1 MILVLV
7 YGININF
14 LCLPLFVSLH
24 THSRFSPLPPQ
35 GHDGSKHYLVQAKVA
50 ILNKQFKTAERLLLE
65 KGDSENAMN
74 MYMELGRWE
83 DVLAVAELTVS
94 TCTCNNEIIQYM
106 YMYVT

>member
-1 MILVLV
+1 MVSIL
-7 YGININF
+7 ISSAF
-14 LCLPLFVSLH
+14 LYLCHYTLTHTLSL
-24 THSRFSPLPPQ
+24 LYIPPQ

-94 TCTCNNEIIQYM
+94 TCTCIIIK
-106 YMYVT
+106 